1 MLLRPPA
8 LTKDGSYFMT
18 YELKTDVLYGINPV
32 LEALRAGKRKAV
44 RLFLSD
50 TRHDKYQDVF
60 IHFAKELNIPIAVV
74 PRQELFKLSATD
86 SHQGVAGVFGPY
98 PYSDI
103 QPMLDRAENQNKK
116 PFIIAL
122 DEMQDPHNTGAII
135 RTASCLGF
143 HGIILTKRRSAD
155 ITPAVVKA
163 SSGAT
168 EYMHIALAAN
178 LRSEIESL
186 KENGL
191 TAVGLDMQG
200 NSRFND
206 VNTGQGMVL
215 IVGSEGS
222 GIRKPVIDVCDY
234 VVSITMNGHPDSL
247 NASVSAGIAMYELGN
262 LSDKKRAQ

>member
-1 MLLRPPA
+1 MHNKPS
-8 LTKDGSYFMT
+8 DI
-18 YELKTDVLYGINPV
+18 LYGVNPV
-32 LEALRAGKRKAV
+32 IEALGAGKRKAI
-44 RLFLSD
+44 RLYLSD
-50 TRHDKYQDVF
+50 TRHDKYRDLLM
-60 IHFAKELNIPIAVV
+60 HFAKELNIPIAIVS
-74 PRQELFKLSATD
+74 RQELFKLSATD
-86 SHQGVAGVFGPY
+86 SHQGVAGVFESY

-103 QPMLDRAENQNKK
+103 QPMLDRAETRKKK

-186 KENGL
+186 KKSGL

-200 NSRFND
+200 HSRFND
-206 VNTGQGMVL
+206 VDTGQGMVL

-234 VVSITMNGHPDSL
+234 VVSIPMNGHPNSL
-247 NASVSAGIAMYELGN
+247 NASVSAGIAMYEFVK
-262 LSDKKRAQ
+262 LSDKERVQ